1 MNNYTSFSV
10 DASAKPNPK
19 TWADMDELIGP
30 IEWALKPWLPKGFLT
45 ILAGQSGAGKSALV
59 LRLAG
64 CFTNGLP
71 WPDGSPFNDEPG
83 CVLWCEAEA
92 SQGLNLERAKKWGID
107 INKIYTPLDDPLQ
120 DINLDDEKHK
130 EAIRKRAS
138 LSEVRFIV
146 TDSLR
151 GSNRQDE
158 NSSNVVSVVQFL
170 ATLARDTNKSV
181 ILTHHL
187 RKKSLMDGDTIDLDR
202 LRGSSAIVS
211 TAGVV
216 WALDNPNTGQDKR
229 LRVIKSNIGKYPE
242 AIGVRI
248 DEEGIHFCDA
258 PQSVSALSEK
268 ERAAQ
273 FLISKLE
280 NGPIEASEIIQESE
294 LQGINK
300 RTLYIAKAELGI
312 KSKKENARF
321 GRWYWYFEQQNLQSL
336 HSLQSLQ
343 YLQPSLS

>member
-1 MNNYTSFSV
+1 MTNYTSFSV
-10 DASAKPNPK
+10 DASAKPNLK

-30 IEWALKPWLPKGFLT
+30 IEWAWKPWLPKGFLI
-45 ILAGQSGAGKSALV
+45 ILAGQSGAGKSALA
-59 LRLAG
+59 LRLAA
-64 CFTNGLP
+64 CFTNGLN
-71 WPDGSPFNDEPG
+71 WPDGSPFDDELG

-151 GSNRQDE
+151 ASNRQDE
-158 NSSNVVSVVQFL
+158 NSSNVISVVQFL
-170 ATLARDTNKSV
+170 ASLSRDTKKPM

-211 TAGVV
+211 TARVV

-229 LRVIKSNIGKYPE
+229 LKVIKSNIGKYPE

-248 DEEGIHFCDA
+248 DEEGIRFCDA
-258 PQSVSALSEK
+258 PQSVLILSEK

-280 NGPIEASEIIQESE
+280 SGPIEASCIEEESK
-294 LQGINK
+294 LLGIK
-300 RTLYIAKAELGI
+300 ERTLNIAKKELGI
-312 KSKKENARF
+312 TSRKMD
-321 GRWYWYFEQQNLQSL
+321 GRYGKWYWIF
-336 HSLQSLQ
+336 
-343 YLQPSLS
+343 